1 MALDKDEMSMRILDI
16 AEALI
21 SEGGSAGLKA
31 RTIAGQAGIAV
42 GSIYNLFG
50 DLTDLHRAVN
60 VRLLDRLAAAGD
72 QTMQEMRAQGI
83 TDTRQ
88 RLLAL
93 ARAYLNFVEKHP
105 VGWAAL
111 LAFNREQATVDEPED
126 YRKRFDALFEIIA
139 VVLADGAV
147 AMDEKRRRLVA
158 RVLWSSVHGIVTSGY
173 TGGHA
178 ARGDHVWQ
186 QIDLLVTTFL
196 EGLRVSSLND
206 RRH

>member
-1 MALDKDEMSMRILDI
+1 MALDKDEMTARILDI

-21 SEGGSAGLKA
+21 GQGGSANLKA
-31 RTIAGQAGIAV
+31 RSIAGQAGIAV

-60 VRLLDRLAAAGD
+60 VRLLDRLAASGGQA
-72 QTMQEMRAQGI
+72 MQEARAAGI

-93 ARAYLNFVEKHP
+93 ARAYLSFVEAHP
-105 VGWAAL
+105 VSWAAL
-111 LAFNREQATVDEPED
+111 LAFNREHAATGEPKD
-126 YRKRFDALFEIIA
+126 YRQRFDALFEIIA
-139 VVLADGAV
+139 VVLADDAI
-147 AMDEKRRRLVA
+147 AMDDEKRRLVA

-173 TGGHA
+173 TRVA
-178 ARGDHVWQ
+178 DRGEHVWE

-196 EGLRVSSLND
+196 EGLRVSS
-206 RRH
+206 